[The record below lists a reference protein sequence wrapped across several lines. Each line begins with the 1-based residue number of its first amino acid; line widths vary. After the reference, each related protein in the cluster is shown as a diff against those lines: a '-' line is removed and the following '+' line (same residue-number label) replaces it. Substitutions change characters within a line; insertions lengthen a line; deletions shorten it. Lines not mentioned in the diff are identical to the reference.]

1 MSLVPILTNAGSL
14 WLQSTR
20 CILLS
25 SSLALSF
32 GNGRIGSTVQCH
44 HGWMDGWMDGV
55 SNIKGLYNLIL
66 LTTKSHVLTN
76 RITDDFSSFPIKHT
90 VSNLFNLINA
100 FSFLRSS
107 TSTLENVTQSV
118 VSGSFYGTSWCWQEV
133 SSPRNKRLASYLSAH
148 CYITFVCLYV
158 WYQHFDMSI

>member
-1 MSLVPILTNAGSL
+1 MDV
-14 WLQSTR
+14 
-20 CILLS
+20 
-25 SSLALSF
+25 LAQLF
-32 GNGRIGSTVQCH
+32 NVI
-44 HGWMDGWMDGV
+44 MDGWMDGV

-76 RITDDFSSFPIKHT
+76 RITDDFSSFPIKRT

-118 VSGSFYGTSWCWQEV
+118 VSRSFYGTSWCWQEV

-148 CYITFVCLYV
+148 CYITFVCFIRVISTFWHVYLI
-158 WYQHFDMSI
+158 WFIACTWADFPQADLGTKSNKRPFRRH